1 VILTRP
7 IRIGRVPPERLFLMH
22 TTKKWRRSPLA
33 AAAMLALAGALAL
46 SGCTSGLP
54 SDGGGGGDDGQA
66 ASGNGGLPLTVDVTD
81 ARAQLLA
88 AVEGKQISYIPLSL
102 NYPLNRLWGNV
113 LRDTFMPLGVDY
125 TEDDAGGEV
134 DKAIQFVDSRLN
146 EGADVIIVQN
156 PDVGVLSEQ
165 VRKGREQGT
174 YFVSLNIQG
183 SESSDAYVG
192 PDFVG
197 MARDLAQR
205 MVADCQA
212 KGKNKVA
219 IVSGYGTDAQS
230 IFTDQGWEPVF
241 KDAGIEVVSKQQ
253 SEFLPTNG
261 NQIATTVLQQ
271 NPDLC
276 GFAVIFDGTA
286 IGVADAV
293 DAAGKSGEVGVYTIG
308 ASNDTCVAIDSG
320 RITAA
325 IDGNQEA
332 LPAAAAAAAQ
342 QLLLIGDP
350 PGTRRVMSFIGHNIV
365 DAASKATVPGACYKV
380 G

>member
-1 VILTRP
+1 MHITSRP
-7 IRIGRVPPERLFLMH
+7 
-22 TTKKWRRSPLA
+22 RRSLTIA
-33 AAAMLALAGALAL
+33 ALALIGALAVT
-46 SGCTSGLP
+46 GCTATGMP
-54 SDGGGGGDDGQA
+54 EEGGGGGGD
-66 ASGNGGLPLTVDVTD
+66 ASAGNAGLPLTVDVAD
-81 ARAQLLA
+81 ARDQLLT

-113 LRDTFMPLGVDY
+113 FRDTFVPLGVEY

-165 VRKGREQGT
+165 VRRGRDQGT

-197 MARDLAQR
+197 MARDLAGR
-205 MVADCQA
+205 MVEDCTA
-212 KGKNKVA
+212 KGSNKVA

-241 KDAGIEVVSKQQ
+241 EEEGLDVVSKQQ

-293 DAAGKSGEVGVYTIG
+293 DAAGKTGQVGVYTIG
-308 ASNDTCVAIDSG
+308 ASIDTCNAIDAG

-325 IDGNQEA
+325 VDGNQEA

-350 PGTRRVMSFIGHNIV
+350 PGTRRAMSFIGHNIV
-365 DAASKATVPGACYKV
+365 DADTKATVPGACYTV

>member
-1 VILTRP
+1 
-7 IRIGRVPPERLFLMH
+7 M
-22 TTKKWRRSPLA
+22 TTTAKWRRPALA
-33 AAAMLALAGALAL
+33 AAAILSLAATLAL
-46 SGCTSGLP
+46 SGCTNGL
-54 SDGGGGGDDGQA
+54 SEQDTGGGDSSTG
-66 ASGNGGLPLTVDVTD
+66 GNAGLPLTVDVTD
-81 ARAQLLA
+81 ARTQLLA

-113 LRDTFMPLGVDY
+113 FKTTFEQLGANY

-192 PDFVG
+192 PDFQG
-197 MARDLAQR
+197 MAAELAQR
-205 MVADCQA
+205 MVADCKA
-212 KGKNKVA
+212 KGQNKVA

-253 SEFLPTNG
+253 SEFLPTNA

-293 DAAGKSGEVGVYTIG
+293 DAAGKTGDVGVYTIG
-308 ASNDTCVAIDSG
+308 ASIDTCNAITAG

-332 LPAAAAAAAQ
+332 LPAAAASAVQ

-350 PGTRRVMSFIGHNIV
+350 PGTRRVMSFVGHQIV
-365 DAASKATVPGACYKV
+365 DPTTMATVPGACYRV
-380 G
+380 